1 MDPNVTKTR
10 EANSIVKTD
19 ANGQIDL
26 VSLALNGNTAFDVDS
41 SKVRLTTQ
49 GGVVAYE
56 VIGSTA
62 NNTVHTFSGNAFGF
76 GGADAHC
83 KYK

>member
-1 MDPNVTKTR
+1 MATQHLTLIP
-10 EANSIVKTD
+10 
-19 ANGQIDL
+19 
-26 VSLALNGNTAFDVDS
+26 

-62 NNTVHTFSGNAFGF
+62 NNTVHTFQETHLDLVEQMPTASTSN
-76 GGADAHC
+76 DAGSRC
-83 KYK
+83 